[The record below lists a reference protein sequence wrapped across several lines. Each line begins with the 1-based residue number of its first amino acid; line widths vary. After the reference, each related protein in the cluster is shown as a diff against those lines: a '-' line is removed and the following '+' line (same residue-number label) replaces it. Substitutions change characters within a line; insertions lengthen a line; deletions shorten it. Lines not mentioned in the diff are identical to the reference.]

1 MMDDYPIHPFAL
13 AVSKNNMNNKM
24 KALVLTEYKKLEYL
38 DYPIPVISADEVLIK
53 VKACGICGSDVH
65 GYDGSTG
72 RRIPP
77 IIMGHEASGEIVE
90 TGADVT
96 GWKVGDRV
104 TFDSTIYCGKCEYC
118 KQGLVNLCDNRKVL
132 GVSVK
137 EYCQNGAFAEFVAV
151 PQHILYHLPD
161 QVSYQQ
167 AALVEPLS
175 IAFHAVNLTP
185 IRLNDTAVVVGSGM
199 IGLLIIQTLK
209 ISGVGKVI
217 ALDVK
222 PHRLELAKK
231 CGADDC
237 LRSDDLSVAKE
248 ISNLTHLKGAN
259 IAFDVVGTEQSMAT
273 ALASLC
279 KGGNLTLIGNITP
292 EVLLP
297 LQSVVTRQITI
308 RGSCAS
314 NGEYAACLDF
324 IAQGLINVDLIM
336 EKAAPLK
343 EGAHWFDRLYGN
355 KEDLLKVLLEP

>member
-1 MMDDYPIHPFAL
+1 MGGYPIHHFAL
-13 AVSKNNMNNKM
+13 EKLKNNENNKM

-38 DYPIPVISADEVLIK
+38 EYPQPEIMADEVLIK

-77 IIMGHEASGEIVE
+77 LIMGHEASGEIVE
-90 TGADVT
+90 IGTEVN
-96 GWKVGDRV
+96 GWKIGDRV

-118 KQGLVNLCDNRKVL
+118 RRGLVNLCDNRRVL
-132 GVSVK
+132 GVSCK
-137 EYCQNGAFAEFVAV
+137 EYHQDGAFAEFVAV
-151 PQHILYHLPD
+151 PQRILYHLPEK
-161 QVSYQQ
+161 VSFQQ

-185 IRLNDTAVVVGSGM
+185 IQLNDSAVVVGSGM

-209 ISGVGKVI
+209 ISGVGKII

-222 PHRLELAKK
+222 PRRLELAKK
-231 CGADDC
+231 CGADVC
-237 LRSDDLSVAKE
+237 LRSDDPSVTKE
-248 ISNLTHLKGAN
+248 IFGLTHSQGAD
-259 IAFDVVGTEQSMAT
+259 IALDVVGTEQSLAT
-273 ALASLC
+273 AIASLR

-292 EVLLP
+292 DVSLP
-297 LQSVVTRQITI
+297 LQNIVTRQITI

-324 IAQGLINVDLIM
+324 IAQGLIDVGLIM
-336 EKAAPLK
+336 DASAPLQD
-343 EGAHWFDRLYGN
+343 GAQWFDKLYGN
-355 KEDLLKVLLEP
+355 KVDLLKVLLEP